1 MEVKTVDLIRN
12 LPKFS
17 RIREEANKNPI
28 LVTGANG
35 FKGTWLTQLLNALKI
50 PNVGLGLEAETD
62 SLWSRIPD
70 LQDGNFTIVDLRD
83 EKLVTDYIS
92 GLRPTIV
99 IHLAAQPLVTEGYLK
114 PKETFDTNASG
125 TANLLDACLKY
136 DLRVFQAITTDK
148 VYKVSENQIK
158 VFVES
163 DPLGGS
169 DPYSCSKVAA
179 EEIVKGYRS
188 IANSPE
194 TSIFSVRAGNVIGGG
209 DSTKSRLLPDTIK
222 SLKNRSS
229 LDLRYPNAVRPWQHV
244 LDPLYGYLL
253 AIEKSL
259 NGKNFEALNFG
270 PDPKTILTVSEVVEI
285 AAKCWNSEESI
296 SRKLDGKNRFHETSI
311 LQLSSELAEKE
322 LGWLPTWTQS
332 ESIEA
337 TIGWELDTFRGVLTE
352 KEACMKDITKLIN
365 KKKIL

>member
-1 MEVKTVDLIRN
+1 MEVKTDDLIVN

-17 RIREEANKNPI
+17 RIREEANRHPI

-35 FKGTWLTQLLNALKI
+35 FKGAWLTQFLNELKI
-50 PNVGLGLEAETD
+50 PNVGLGLETETD

-70 LQDGNFTIVDLRD
+70 LQNENFTIVDLRD
-83 EKLVTDYIS
+83 EKLLNDYIS
-92 GLRPTIV
+92 GLKPTIV

-125 TANLLDACLKY
+125 TANLLDACLKH

-148 VYKVSENQIK
+148 VYKVSENQSK

-163 DPLGGS
+163 DSLGGS

-188 IANSPE
+188 VVDNLA

-209 DSTKSRLLPDTIK
+209 DSTKSRLLPDTIR
-222 SLKNRSS
+222 SLKSKSKLN
-229 LDLRYPNAVRPWQHV
+229 LRYPNAVRPWQHV

-259 NGKNFEALNFG
+259 NGTNFDALNFG
-270 PDPKTILTVSEVVEI
+270 PDPKTMLTVSEVVEI
-285 AAKCWNSEESI
+285 AATCWKSEESI
-296 SRKLDGKNRFHETSI
+296 TRNLDVEHRFHETSI
-311 LQLSSELAEKE
+311 LQLSSELAEME
-322 LGWLPTWTQS
+322 LGWRPTWSQS

-337 TIGWELDTFRGVLTE
+337 TIEWEINTFGGFLTA
-352 KEACMKDITKLIN
+352 KEACMRDITKLIT